1 MKNRSVSILI
11 HFNKQTDLSAGNE
24 THTTNNNVLLFRKLW
39 SHGCKKKLN
48 TGTCNSNFLP
58 NELCSQSMTCF
69 GNSIRAQIKHNKVK
83 NVNKHLGQERGITEV
98 SQRTGSLPFLS
109 SSTQTWCYPVS
120 SSIQATIFPS
130 HPGIMSSSFITSS
143 FTVPNS
149 GSRALK
155 EYR

>member
-1 MKNRSVSILI
+1 MLWDILT
-11 HFNKQTDLSAGNE
+11 HFNKQTDLSARNE
-24 THTTNNNVLLFRKLW
+24 THTTNNNVLLFRKHW
-39 SHGCKKKLN
+39 SHGCKKKSN

-69 GNSIRAQIKHNKVK
+69 GNSIRAQLKHNKVK
-83 NVNKHLGQERGITEV
+83 NVNKHLGQERGDNWGITKN
-98 SQRTGSLPFLS
+98 RLLAILS